1 MLELPPVT
9 IWHHA
14 VALVTVCFGVSGLSV
29 GLGAIF
35 PNRREQNPAKIVSG
49 FGGTLNLVLSVFFV
63 AVVLVLTVVP
73 YGFRLARQGRWGPE
87 TVCALVATV
96 VVGLVAGLVPM
107 ELGLRSLR
115 RLEF

>member
-1 MLELPPVT
+1 
-9 IWHHA
+9 
-14 VALVTVCFGVSGLSV
+14 
-29 GLGAIF
+29 
-35 PNRREQNPAKIVSG
+35 
-49 FGGTLNLVLSVFFV
+49 VLSVFFV

-107 ELGLRSLR
+107 GLGLRSLR